1 MASGRDREIY
11 ITKPSSL
18 NLHSSGRKGYTH
30 RMTGMVSPVKQHRT
44 GHRRHGRGCGVGTL
58 CPRDSKGR
66 VSLLGHRTSQR
77 LTPSAS
83 FWLSPK
89 LQVGC
94 CSAPGISFTWIQ
106 AQGAPWTSNIPSRA
120 PEGKKEGQ
128 ATRPPGWAPHPA
140 RGTIP
145 PLPFRWLQL
154 SQHQLNTNDRD
165 VSPLPWTED
174 IWERLYCPPAGGGRA
189 EEHAIINSLHVS

>member
-66 VSLLGHRTSQR
+66 VSLLGHRTSQQ

-145 PLPFRWLQL
+145 PA
-154 SQHQLNTNDRD
+154 
-165 VSPLPWTED
+165 PLPLAAAVPT
-174 IWERLYCPPAGGGRA
+174 PAQRQ
-189 EEHAIINSLHVS
+189 